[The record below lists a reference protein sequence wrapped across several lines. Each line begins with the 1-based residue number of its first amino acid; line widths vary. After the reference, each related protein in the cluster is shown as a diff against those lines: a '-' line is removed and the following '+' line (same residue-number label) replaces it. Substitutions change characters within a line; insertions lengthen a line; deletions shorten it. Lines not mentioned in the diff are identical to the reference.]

1 MSNFESDGSAENEWN
16 DRGELAWNEFDW
28 ERYLREQDET
38 INRYLA
44 FYETCISNPQR
55 IDEVARF
62 MGWDGSQWDSSEP
75 SESDDVSA
83 AEILAEEYASMPEVY
98 TLHKNPIFIATKAIY
113 LRARRNWELLASDS
127 RKVPQNIA
135 LAYLSSLNTGEDHA
149 VQAIHALEFGDYAM
163 AISLFKRALSTLNQT
178 IALLNRPADSDERH
192 MLAYHENVI
201 MSIFDLREIWLRVIG
216 ECRGELKRPTDEDEG

>member
-44 FYETCISNPQR
+44 FYEACISNPKR

-62 MGWDGSQWDSSEP
+62 MGWDDSQWDSSESTP
-75 SESDDVSA
+75 SDDPSA
-83 AEILAEEYASMPEVY
+83 TEILAEEYASVPEVY

-127 RKVPQNIA
+127 SKVPQDIA
-135 LAYLSSLNTGEDHA
+135 IAYLSSLNTGEDHA

-178 IALLNRPADSDERH
+178 LALLHQPDDSKERH
-192 MLAYHENVI
+192 ILAYHGDVI
-201 MSIFDLREIWLRVIG
+201 MSIFDLREIWLRVIS
-216 ECRGELKRPTDEDEG
+216 ECRGELKRPTDED